1 LVVGTDCLESK
12 FAGKLVS
19 SSAETMEA
27 ATVPSAAGFRNIK
40 PMTRHERRALK
51 DKVALEKDRLMK
63 RSGLSAKLY
72 RENAPQDSMGLT
84 CPEPQA
90 AGFLADADRFH
101 TDTSGEE
108 FLARKAKHEEKQLQ
122 YDQKRVSRVEREEAR
137 WQAIEEKKA
146 EEEKYWDDQ
155 RESGAKAMKN
165 NSCVPYDAITLRYN
179 DGLDGDRLRY
189 DDEKVRYRAALR
201 SQNLMRCGDTR
212 TGYNIISGHSRP
224 NVDVPDAPEPSDSLA
239 VHMEEEAI
247 RAEQEEGEDFPS
259 ARLDDPAHA
268 PHLAEPRL
276 DG

>member
-1 LVVGTDCLESK
+1 
-12 FAGKLVS
+12 
-19 SSAETMEA
+19 M
-27 ATVPSAAGFRNIK
+27 PSAAGFRNIK

-179 DGLDGDRLRY
+179 DGLDGDRRACY
-189 DDEKVRYRAALR
+189 HVREGPRFGVHHLDRVVSQASLR
-201 SQNLMRCGDTR
+201 SDLV
-212 TGYNIISGHSRP
+212 I
-224 NVDVPDAPEPSDSLA
+224 
-239 VHMEEEAI
+239 
-247 RAEQEEGEDFPS
+247 
-259 ARLDDPAHA
+259 
-268 PHLAEPRL
+268 
-276 DG
+276 

>member
-1 LVVGTDCLESK
+1 
-12 FAGKLVS
+12 
-19 SSAETMEA
+19 
-27 ATVPSAAGFRNIK
+27 
-40 PMTRHERRALK
+40 
-51 DKVALEKDRLMK
+51 
-63 RSGLSAKLY
+63 
-72 RENAPQDSMGLT
+72 MGLT

-165 NSCVPYDAITLRYN
+165 NLRAVRRHHAGGITTASTATGCATTTR
-179 DGLDGDRLRY
+179 RCATAR
-189 DDEKVRYRAALR
+189 RCARRTSRA
-201 SQNLMRCGDTR
+201 CGDTR

-224 NVDVPDAPEPSDSLA
+224 NAAMCPTRPSRAAAAA

-247 RAEQEEGEDFPS
+247 RAEQEEGEDFR
-259 ARLDDPAHA
+259 ARASTTP
-268 PHLAEPRL
+268 
-276 DG
+276 